1 MLSCTNTG
9 MWWSWL
15 IHHTNWYDMGW
26 FITFCLRTSDSEE
39 LMLASIA
46 KTKNNSFSDRRINT
60 MKNIKGKVGVIGM
73 LSNQASA
80 WKEKEN

>member
-1 MLSCTNTG
+1 
-9 MWWSWL
+9 
-15 IHHTNWYDMGW
+15 MGR
-26 FITFCLRTSDSEE
+26 FITLCLRTSDSEE

-46 KTKNNSFSDRRINT
+46 KTPLSSTKNNSFSDRRINT
-60 MKNIKGKVGVIGM
+60 MKNIKGKVGVICM

>member
-1 MLSCTNTG
+1 MES
-9 MWWSWL
+9 
-15 IHHTNWYDMGW
+15 

-39 LMLASIA
+39 LMLASISS
-46 KTKNNSFSDRRINT
+46 TKNNSFSDRRINT

-80 WKEKEN
+80 